1 MNFTLA
7 VQTLDS
13 RITPSIDLFLQVK
26 KGTTDMNRLPSL
38 DEYFAA
44 AERGEVSAL
53 YSPGR
58 KYVKF
63 KYTAQAIYS
72 SRWNRV
78 TLHARGHVFNVSTGE
93 CVLRPWD
100 KFFNFNELVLPDGS
114 FTPIYH
120 ASAEEGMFFPQ
131 NNKSKTLQGELG
143 HFIATDKLDGSL
155 CIAGLVDGKPMVTSS
170 GAIHSEHSEWSRK
183 WLEGHDILG
192 KFEPGCT
199 YMFETIADIFLH
211 PIRYNYEGCTL
222 LGIIDN
228 ATGNEMRFDYVE
240 RIAQK
245 WNIATPQRLDV
256 TSLEDAQKFVS
267 KLSANKEGIVITF
280 ENGFKVKMKGEEFL
294 KVHKLFHGLTP
305 GFLMENFDIET
316 TTFPESIM
324 SVIPEEFTDLK
335 KFANNFTHDYKDLLA
350 RTIGYAHLWNFMK
363 LDQEAAYRKTRDA
376 LDGYIKA
383 IDASSKLF
391 RKLAKGATIQS
402 TDFTTAKR
410 LVYEALVKHEAQAKN
425 FAAAVVQ

>member
-1 MNFTLA
+1 
-7 VQTLDS
+7 
-13 RITPSIDLFLQVK
+13 
-26 KGTTDMNRLPSL
+26 MNRLPSL

-53 YSPGR
+53 YSPDR

-100 KFFNFNELVLPDGS
+100 KFFNYSELVLSDNS

-192 KFEPGCT
+192 KLEPGLT
-199 YMFETIADIFLH
+199 YMFETIADSLIDESM
-211 PIRYNYEGCTL
+211 RYFRHRITAAYAAKNYAAAPCGRR
-222 LGIIDN
+222 
-228 ATGNEMRFDYVE
+228 ATGGNEAIYAALPAAFS
-240 RIAQK
+240 
-245 WNIATPQRLDV
+245 LDDV
-256 TSLEDAQKFVS
+256 YQLMA
-267 KLSANKEGIVITF
+267 KEKADIKRNTASCQ
-280 ENGFKVKMKGEEFL
+280 L
-294 KVHKLFHGLTP
+294 KRWKQAGRV
-305 GFLMENFDIET
+305 
-316 TTFPESIM
+316 
-324 SVIPEEFTDLK
+324 V
-335 KFANNFTHDYKDLLA
+335 
-350 RTIGYAHLWNFMK
+350 RTKTGYAK
-363 LDQEAAYRKTRDA
+363 C
-376 LDGYIKA
+376 
-383 IDASSKLF
+383 
-391 RKLAKGATIQS
+391 
-402 TDFTTAKR
+402 
-410 LVYEALVKHEAQAKN
+410 
-425 FAAAVVQ
+425 

>member
-1 MNFTLA
+1 
-7 VQTLDS
+7 
-13 RITPSIDLFLQVK
+13 
-26 KGTTDMNRLPSL
+26 MNRLPSL

-53 YSPGR
+53 YSPDR

-170 GAIHSEHSEWSRK
+170 GAIHSEHSE
-183 WLEGHDILG
+183 
-192 KFEPGCT
+192 
-199 YMFETIADIFLH
+199 
-211 PIRYNYEGCTL
+211 
-222 LGIIDN
+222 
-228 ATGNEMRFDYVE
+228 
-240 RIAQK
+240 
-245 WNIATPQRLDV
+245 
-256 TSLEDAQKFVS
+256 
-267 KLSANKEGIVITF
+267 
-280 ENGFKVKMKGEEFL
+280 
-294 KVHKLFHGLTP
+294 
-305 GFLMENFDIET
+305 
-316 TTFPESIM
+316 
-324 SVIPEEFTDLK
+324 
-335 KFANNFTHDYKDLLA
+335 
-350 RTIGYAHLWNFMK
+350 
-363 LDQEAAYRKTRDA
+363 
-376 LDGYIKA
+376 
-383 IDASSKLF
+383 
-391 RKLAKGATIQS
+391 
-402 TDFTTAKR
+402 
-410 LVYEALVKHEAQAKN
+410 
-425 FAAAVVQ
+425 